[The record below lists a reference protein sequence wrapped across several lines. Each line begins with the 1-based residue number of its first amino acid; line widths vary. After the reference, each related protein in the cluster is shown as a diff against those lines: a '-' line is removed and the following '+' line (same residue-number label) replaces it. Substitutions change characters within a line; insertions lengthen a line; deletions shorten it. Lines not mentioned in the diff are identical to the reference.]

1 MLWLMGCCD
10 CMFWLW
16 EKAMLRW
23 LARTMVAKFRVKFRA
38 TNSVQ
43 TDLNVTDDI
52 TNIRSCD
59 FDQVLSLSIKK
70 EYFHQV
76 LAAGFAT
83 DTN

>member
-1 MLWLMGCCD
+1 MLPRLA
-10 CMFWLW
+10 
-16 EKAMLRW
+16 KA
-23 LARTMVAKFRVKFRA
+23 TS
-38 TNSVQ
+38 SVQ

-59 FDQVLSLSIKK
+59 FDQVLPLSIKK